1 MTDQNSMCLSADY
14 RISKIILIVPTIN
27 HHVILWEFLFSQ
39 KHKTQEKV
47 KNEPCYA
54 NFNVLNVVP
63 MLNKAKRLKESPA
76 VIEKQHLRVPI
87 AISEIKKNSAQGC
100 TLNPSNPLFSY
111 MLH

>member
-1 MTDQNSMCLSADY
+1 MG
-14 RISKIILIVPTIN
+14 ISIFTKN
-27 HHVILWEFLFSQ
+27 
-39 KHKTQEKV
+39 KTQEKV

-87 AISEIKKNSAQGC
+87 AISEIKKTQHRGA
-100 TLNPSNPLFSY
+100 L
-111 MLH
+111 